1 MIFIDSSAFISYFV
15 SNDVNNSKVQDLF
28 NELIEE
34 DLVTSS
40 DVVVETLN
48 WLVRKTN
55 KKIVI
60 ELGEVLFKE
69 EIARIIE
76 TEKSD
81 KSFALEI
88 IKKYSDHNL
97 SFTDAINFAVI
108 KKLKIKKVFSSD
120 KDFNLLK
127 RVENIYF
134 N

>member
-15 SNDVNNSKVQDLF
+15 SNDINNSKVQDLF

-48 WLVRKTN
+48 WLVRKAN

-69 EIARIIE
+69 EIARIIQ
-76 TEKSD
+76 TEKND
-81 KSFALEI
+81 KLFALEI

-97 SFTDAINFAVI
+97 SFTDAISFAVI
-108 KKLKIKKVFSSD
+108 KKLKIKKIFSLD

-127 RVENIYF
+127 GVENIYF
-134 N
+134 K

>member
-15 SNDVNNSKVQDLF
+15 SNDINNSKVQNLF
-28 NELIEE
+28 NDLIEE

-69 EIARIIE
+69 EIARIIQ
-76 TEKSD
+76 TEKND

-88 IKKYSDHNL
+88 IKKYSDHNV
-97 SFTDAINFAVI
+97 SFTDALSFAVI
-108 KKLKIKKVFSSD
+108 KKLKIKRVFSLD

-127 RVENIYF
+127 GVENIYF

>member
-15 SNDVNNSKVQDLF
+15 SNDINNSKVQDLF

-40 DVVVETLN
+40 DVVIETLN
-48 WLVRKTN
+48 WLARKTN

-69 EIARIIE
+69 EIARIIQ
-76 TEKSD
+76 TEKND

-97 SFTDAINFAVI
+97 SFTDAISFAVI
-108 KKLKIKKVFSSD
+108 KKLKIKRVFSLD

-127 RVENIYF
+127 GVENIYF

>member
-15 SNDVNNSKVQDLF
+15 SNDINNSKVQDLF

-40 DVVVETLN
+40 DVVIETLN
-48 WLVRKTN
+48 WLARKTN

-69 EIARIIE
+69 EIARIIQ
-76 TEKSD
+76 TEKND

-97 SFTDAINFAVI
+97 SFTDAISFVVI
-108 KKLKIKKVFSSD
+108 KKLKIKRVFSLD

-127 RVENIYF
+127 GVENIYF